1 MLSIIV
7 AVAEN
12 DAIGKKNELL
22 WHLSEDLKYFKA
34 ITTGHPVIM
43 GRRTYE
49 SIGRPLPGRR
59 NIVVSRSGN
68 VTGEIKN
75 PQTTTLEVV
84 GSLEEAFDLA
94 RGEEEFFV
102 IGGGQIYNQAFA
114 KAGRL
119 YITKIEARAEDA
131 DTFFPH
137 VEAHTWK
144 VIKESDKIRDAENGI
159 DFRFVIYERIG

>member
-12 DAIGKKNELL
+12 DAIGRKNELL
-22 WHLSEDLKYFKA
+22 WHLSDDLKYFKA

-43 GRRTYE
+43 GRKTYE

-68 VTGEIKN
+68 VAGVIKN
-75 PQTTTLEVV
+75 PQTTTLEII
-84 GSLEEAFDLA
+84 GSLEEAFALA
-94 RGEEEFFV
+94 GGEEEFFV
-102 IGGGQIYNQAFA
+102 IGGGQVYNQALE

-137 VEAHTWK
+137 IEARTWK
-144 VIKESDKIRDAENGI
+144 MIKESDKIRDPENGI
-159 DFRFVIYERIG
+159 DFRFVVYERIE

>member
-12 DAIGKKNELL
+12 DAIGRKNELL
-22 WHLSEDLKYFKA
+22 WHLSEDLKYFKSV
-34 ITTGHPVIM
+34 TTGHPVIM
-43 GRRTYE
+43 GRKTYE

-68 VTGEIKN
+68 VTGEIRN
-75 PQTTTLEVV
+75 PQTTTLEVA
-84 GSLEEAFDLA
+84 GSLEEAFALA
-94 RGEEEFFV
+94 RGGEEFFV

-114 KAGRL
+114 RADRL

-131 DTFFPH
+131 DTFFPE

-144 VIKESDKIRDAENGI
+144 VIKESDKIRDAGNGI
-159 DFRFVIYERIG
+159 DFRFVVYERIG